1 MSDYPMLISNKL
13 HSFRNFLLQ
22 RYKMFMRNMFYN
34 IEICVFFFIFLKNT
48 LFCHLR
54 ITNILHN
61 SAIRI
66 YLFELKRVRRITLF
80 LGNELATVPIAVV
93 CIALLVR
100 ITLTDA
106 KIQN

>member
-1 MSDYPMLISNKL
+1 
-13 HSFRNFLLQ
+13 
-22 RYKMFMRNMFYN
+22 MFYN

-100 ITLTDA
+100 ITLNEA
-106 KIQN
+106 KLLQKSEMRKDIVIELSYKGFG

>member
-1 MSDYPMLISNKL
+1 
-13 HSFRNFLLQ
+13 
-22 RYKMFMRNMFYN
+22 
-34 IEICVFFFIFLKNT
+34 
-48 LFCHLR
+48 
-54 ITNILHN
+54 LHN

-106 KIQN
+106 KNTKLN

>member
-1 MSDYPMLISNKL
+1 
-13 HSFRNFLLQ
+13 
-22 RYKMFMRNMFYN
+22 MFYN

-106 KIQN
+106 KLLQKSEMRKDIVIELSYKGFS

>member
-1 MSDYPMLISNKL
+1 
-13 HSFRNFLLQ
+13 
-22 RYKMFMRNMFYN
+22 MFYN
-34 IEICVFFFIFLKNT
+34 IEICIFSFIFLKNT

-93 CIALLVR
+93 CIALL
-100 ITLTDA
+100 IQATLIGA
-106 KIQN
+106 KIRKKD